1 MASAYINYAA
11 NAEIQKGIYT
21 ANGGQPGN
29 IKAWKSEAN
38 NALCHNFF
46 VNTMETMEKA
56 YVRPQHMGWNS
67 FQEQGADILH
77 DGLVNDKPSIKI
89 MSDLNQLYQSIT

>member
-1 MASAYINYAA
+1 
-11 NAEIQKGIYT
+11 
-21 ANGGQPGN
+21 
-29 IKAWKSEAN
+29 
-38 NALCHNFF
+38 
-46 VNTMETMEKA
+46 METMEKA